1 MQITRE
7 DLNPC
12 TIKLSVVCSPEQV
25 SDAFDRALKAI
36 SKEVRLPGFR
46 PGHAPKH
53 MVEKMVSKDELYN
66 QAADELVRRTYEK
79 ALKDQNIEPDPGVRP
94 SVELEELD
102 REAKTATYSAKVP
115 LPPKI
120 ELSEYKGLPANR
132 PAIEVTDEE
141 VQYQITELRKRQGSR
156 EAVLDRN
163 AQEGDYG
170 VVNIKV
176 EGETGEGRTFMVV
189 IGQTFPSLDAAL
201 PGMASE
207 EMRSV
212 ELEFPENFSDKALAG
227 TKQKSQITLN
237 SISAVS
243 MPELNDEFAKALNS
257 DSVEELTARMRES
270 IVQAKEQMTRD
281 MVQDQLL
288 ESLRGSSK
296 IEVSDN
302 MWEALANQRLSE
314 ISQEVRRQGKTIEDY
329 AKENGMT
336 VDELV
341 KAWHEQAKVHVERAM
356 VVREVFAK
364 EKLAITNEE
373 LNTELFAMAQEYQ
386 MEPMELLEAM
396 RKAGSLQ
403 ELQFRAISRKVT
415 DFLIENAV
423 ITETAEVG
431 GSEKPA
437 KKSTKAKPAKEAEVA
452 TEEEAPKK
460 KATKKKSE

>member
-212 ELEFPENFSDKALAG
+212 ELEFPDNFSDKALAG

-288 ESLRGSSK
+288 ELLRGSSK

-329 AKENGMT
+329 AKENGRT
-336 VDELV
+336 VEELV

-386 MEPMELLEAM
+386 
-396 RKAGSLQ
+396 
-403 ELQFRAISRKVT
+403 
-415 DFLIENAV
+415 
-423 ITETAEVG
+423 
-431 GSEKPA
+431 
-437 KKSTKAKPAKEAEVA
+437 
-452 TEEEAPKK
+452 
-460 KATKKKSE
+460 

>member
-25 SDAFDRALKAI
+25 SDAFNRALKAI

-79 ALKDQNIEPDPGVRP
+79 ALKDQNIEPDPGIRP

-212 ELEFPENFSDKALAG
+212 ELEFPDNFSDKALAG

-288 ESLRGSSK
+288 ELLRGSSK

-336 VDELV
+336 VEELV

-423 ITETAEVG
+423 ISETAEVS
-431 GSEKPA
+431 GSEKSA

>member
-212 ELEFPENFSDKALAG
+212 ELEFPDNFSDKALAG

-373 LNTELFAMAQEYQ
+373 LNTELFSMAQEYQ

>member
-53 MVEKMVSKDELYN
+53 IVEKMVSKDELYN

-94 SVELEELD
+94 SVELEDLD

-212 ELEFPENFSDKALAG
+212 ELEFPDNFSDKALAG

-373 LNTELFAMAQEYQ
+373 LNTELFSMAQEYQ

-431 GSEKPA
+431 GSEKPV
-437 KKSTKAKPAKEAEVA
+437 KKSTKAKSAREAEVA

>member
-212 ELEFPENFSDKALAG
+212 ELEFPDNFSDKALAG

-336 VDELV
+336 VEELV

-423 ITETAEVG
+423 ITETAEVSE
-431 GSEKPA
+431 SEKSA

>member
-212 ELEFPENFSDKALAG
+212 ELEFPDNFSDKALAG

-336 VDELV
+336 VEELV

-373 LNTELFAMAQEYQ
+373 LNTELFSMAQEYQ

-423 ITETAEVG
+423 ISETAEVS
-431 GSEKPA
+431 GSEKSA

>member
-212 ELEFPENFSDKALAG
+212 ELEFPDNFSDKALAG

-373 LNTELFAMAQEYQ
+373 LNTELFSMAQEYQ

-423 ITETAEVG
+423 ITETAEVSE
-431 GSEKPA
+431 SEKSA

>member
-115 LPPKI
+115 LTPKI

-212 ELEFPENFSDKALAG
+212 ELEFPDNFSDKALAG

-281 MVQDQLL
+281 MIQDQLL

-423 ITETAEVG
+423 ISETAEVG
-431 GSEKPA
+431 GSEKSA

>member
-212 ELEFPENFSDKALAG
+212 ELEFPDNFSDKALAG

-431 GSEKPA
+431 GSEKPS
-437 KKSTKAKPAKEAEVA
+437 KKSTKTKPAKEAEVV

>member
-1 MQITRE
+1 
-7 DLNPC
+7 
-12 TIKLSVVCSPEQV
+12 
-25 SDAFDRALKAI
+25 
-36 SKEVRLPGFR
+36 
-46 PGHAPKH
+46 
-53 MVEKMVSKDELYN
+53 
-66 QAADELVRRTYEK
+66 
-79 ALKDQNIEPDPGVRP
+79 
-94 SVELEELD
+94 
-102 REAKTATYSAKVP
+102 
-115 LPPKI
+115 
-120 ELSEYKGLPANR
+120 LSEYKGLPANR

-212 ELEFPENFSDKALAG
+212 ELEFPDNFSDKALAG